1 MHGVGELP
9 CGSRIQHCHCCGTG
23 SIPFPGTWTCLRH
36 SQKKKNVSSWNQ
48 GLGRVIM
55 LGEDTQTPR
64 GKTEAETGVPGS
76 PLKLPGC
83 PSRQRPEDTEM
94 LPSFL
99 AEPRRERGSATP
111 AFLLWPQNSDGEHL
125 CCFQTPQFVAALGD
139 SYSWYSE
146 IAI

>member
-1 MHGVGELP
+1 MESGSFLVGQGSSIVTAVAQVRSLSQEL
-9 CGSRIQHCHCCGTG
+9 GHASGTAK
-23 SIPFPGTWTCLRH
+23 
-36 SQKKKNVSSWNQ
+36 KKKNVSSRNQ

-111 AFLLWPQNSDGEHL
+111 AFLLWPQNSDGGHL

-146 IAI
+146 ISI